1 MDLELERKKCEF
13 NLRDVTREYEQ
24 MQDEVHSL
32 HKQIVKTS
40 QLNEEEITHMHRQ
53 LENIELK
60 VDTGEK
66 MIKLKMEE
74 I

>member
-1 MDLELERKKCEF
+1 
-13 NLRDVTREYEQ
+13 

-32 HKQIVKTS
+32 HKQIIKTR

-66 MIKLKMEE
+66 MIRLKMEE